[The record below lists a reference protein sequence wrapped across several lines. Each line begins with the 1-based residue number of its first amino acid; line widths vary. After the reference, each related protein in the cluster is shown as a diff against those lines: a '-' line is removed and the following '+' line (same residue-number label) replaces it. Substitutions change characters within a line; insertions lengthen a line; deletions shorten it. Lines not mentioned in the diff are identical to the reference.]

1 IECRKCHKK
10 GHFAM
15 ACRNG
20 QAVYTVTEVLSD
32 SDSQDYAFLGEVS
45 TQTTKPWI
53 EKVTLNGDAISFK
66 LDTGADVTSI
76 PEKVFNPKRD
86 GKLDKPLKR
95 LVGPGKHLLDVKGCF
110 QGKMCAKGRSTD
122 QPVYVVAGLTQPL
135 LGLPA
140 IQAMRLVHRVNEVT
154 QTDTDFK
161 ALYPSVFQGLGKL
174 KEPYHIELEQGVV
187 PYALSTPR
195 RVPLPL
201 RDKVREELERMERMG
216 VISKVTEPTAWCS
229 GMVVVPKPTKN
240 KLRICVD
247 LTPLNAAVKRER
259 HILPAVD
266 QTLAMMSDAK
276 VFTKLDARS
285 GFWQIPLTPESRPL
299 TTFITPFG
307 RYFFNRLPFG
317 IASAPEHFQRRMS
330 QMFENFEGVLCH
342 ADDVLVYGRNRQEH
356 DQRLHRVLQ
365 KMQEEGLTLNEK
377 CEFRQHITFVGHRVS
392 SKGIEPDP
400 NKVKA
405 ILQMPEPTQV
415 EDVRRLMG
423 MANYLSKFVPQMA
436 TITMP
441 LKDLLR
447 EKNEWAELSESTCSV
462 LKYSRDKS
470 GCGRITI
477 WNRRLTDTEKRYA
490 QIEKEALAVTTRGLD
505 DLPPR
510 VLRLR
515 LRLLS
520 ARENLITA
528 DTLSRAPLTDTPSAE
543 DLQLEKEVQV
553 FVDAVV
559 SSLPVTDTRLEKIKQ
574 AQQTD
579 ETCKTVAR
587 YCQTAWPQK
596 HRVSTGIVPYWQVR
610 AELYLVG
617 DLLMKGDRIV
627 IPQTLRGEILH
638 KLHEGHQAISKCR
651 ARAQASVWWPGIS
664 AQIRETVDRCEMCQR
679 YRTQYREP
687 LLQSQVLNRPWQKVG
702 MDLFE
707 WRNKTYLF
715 IIDYF
720 SRYIEVAELRVTS
733 AEATVRAV
741 KEAFAHHGYP
751 ETVVS
756 DNGPQFSSE
765 TFRLFAEESC
775 FTHVTSSPRYPQAN
789 GEAER
794 AVQTVKCLWKK
805 DTDQTRALLAYRAT
819 PLEHGYSPAQLLM
832 GRNLRTSL
840 PQSSSQLTPQWPD
853 LEAFRRKDEEGRRKQ
868 AIHYNLRHRSRT
880 LQGLTSG
887 QKVWITTE
895 KAPGTVLGTA
905 NRPRSYL
912 VKTDKGIL
920 RRNRIH
926 LRATGNSSGVIIK
939 SGRVSKAPER
949 LDL

>member
-1 IECRKCHKK
+1 MDSELTLAKAIQKVRQSETVKKQQTIIHSAAGVDPKTNVDAIKTMRRGKKFQYTGKQRNKDQKFDTPSGKECGRCGKGRKHTSKDCPAKDVECRKCHKK
-10 GHFAM
+10 GHFAV

-76 PEKVFNPKRD
+76 PDSVFDPKRD

-95 LVGPGKHLLDVKGCF
+95 LVGPGKHLLDIKGCF

-154 QTDTDFK
+154 QADTDFK
-161 ALYPSVFQGLGKL
+161 ALYPSVFQGLEYL
-174 KEPYHIELEQGVV
+174 YLF
-187 PYALSTPR
+187 
-195 RVPLPL
+195 
-201 RDKVREELERMERMG
+201 RDKVREELERMECMG

-229 GMVVVPKPTKN
+229 GMVVVPKPMKN

-299 TTFITPFG
+299 TTFITLFG

-317 IASAPEHFQRRMS
+317 IASASEHFQRRMS

-377 CEFRQHITFVGHRVS
+377 CEFRQEHITFVWHRVS

-400 NKVKA
+400 NKLKA

-436 TITMP
+436 ITMP

-447 EKNEWAELSESTCSV
+447 EKNEWVWGEPQQTAFKKL
-462 LKYSRDKS
+462 KS
-470 GCGRITI
+470 GLSSPKALAQYSNTAETKVAADASPYGIGAILTQKQADNSWQPVTYISRG
-477 WNRRLTDTEKRYA
+477 LTDTEKRYA
-490 QIEKEALAVTTRGLD
+490 QIEKEALAVTWACERLTSYLQGLHFTLQTDHKPLVPLLSTRGLD
-505 DLPPR
+505 DLPSR
-510 VLRLR
+510 VLRFR
-515 LRLLS
+515 LRLL
-520 ARENLITA
+520 RYDYNIVHVPGKNLITA

-587 YCQTAWPQK
+587 YCQTALPQK
-596 HRVSTGIVPYWQVR
+596 HRVSTGIIPYWQVR

-638 KLHEGHQAISKCR
+638 KLHEGHQGIPKCH

-664 AQIRETVDRCEMCQR
+664 AQI
-679 YRTQYREP
+679 
-687 LLQSQVLNRPWQKVG
+687 
-702 MDLFE
+702 
-707 WRNKTYLF
+707 
-715 IIDYF
+715 
-720 SRYIEVAELRVTS
+720 
-733 AEATVRAV
+733 
-741 KEAFAHHGYP
+741 
-751 ETVVS
+751 
-756 DNGPQFSSE
+756 
-765 TFRLFAEESC
+765 
-775 FTHVTSSPRYPQAN
+775 
-789 GEAER
+789 
-794 AVQTVKCLWKK
+794 
-805 DTDQTRALLAYRAT
+805 
-819 PLEHGYSPAQLLM
+819 
-832 GRNLRTSL
+832 
-840 PQSSSQLTPQWPD
+840 
-853 LEAFRRKDEEGRRKQ
+853 
-868 AIHYNLRHRSRT
+868 
-880 LQGLTSG
+880 
-887 QKVWITTE
+887 
-895 KAPGTVLGTA
+895 
-905 NRPRSYL
+905 
-912 VKTDKGIL
+912 
-920 RRNRIH
+920 
-926 LRATGNSSGVIIK
+926 
-939 SGRVSKAPER
+939 
-949 LDL
+949 

>member
-1 IECRKCHKK
+1 MRRGKKFQYTGKQRNKDQKFDVPGGKECGRCGKGRKHTWKDCPAKDVECRKCHKK
-10 GHFAM
+10 GHFAV

-76 PEKVFNPKRD
+76 PESVFDPKRD

-95 LVGPGKHLLDVKGCF
+95 LVGAGKHLLDVKGCF

-122 QPVYVVAGLTQPL
+122 QPVYVVAGLTQTL

-174 KEPYHIELEQGVV
+174 KEPYHIELEQGAV

-229 GMVVVPKPTKN
+229 RMVVVPKPTKN

-317 IASAPEHFQRRMS
+317 IASVPEHFQRRMS

-377 CEFRQHITFVGHRVS
+377 CEFRQEHITFVGHRVS

-400 NKVKA
+400 NNVKA

-423 MANYLSKFVPQMA
+423 MANYLSKFMPQMA

-447 EKNEWAELSESTCSV
+447 EKNEWVWGEPQQTAFKKL
-462 LKYSRDKS
+462 KS
-470 GCGRITI
+470 GLSSPKCITI
-477 WNRRLTDTEKRYA
+477 WNRCHPHTEA
-490 QIEKEALAVTTRGLD
+490 
-505 DLPPR
+505 
-510 VLRLR
+510 
-515 LRLLS
+515 
-520 ARENLITA
+520 
-528 DTLSRAPLTDTPSAE
+528 SR
-543 DLQLEKEVQV
+543 
-553 FVDAVV
+553 
-559 SSLPVTDTRLEKIKQ
+559 
-574 AQQTD
+574 
-579 ETCKTVAR
+579 
-587 YCQTAWPQK
+587 
-596 HRVSTGIVPYWQVR
+596 
-610 AELYLVG
+610 
-617 DLLMKGDRIV
+617 
-627 IPQTLRGEILH
+627 
-638 KLHEGHQAISKCR
+638 
-651 ARAQASVWWPGIS
+651 
-664 AQIRETVDRCEMCQR
+664 
-679 YRTQYREP
+679 
-687 LLQSQVLNRPWQKVG
+687 
-702 MDLFE
+702 
-707 WRNKTYLF
+707 
-715 IIDYF
+715 
-720 SRYIEVAELRVTS
+720 
-733 AEATVRAV
+733 
-741 KEAFAHHGYP
+741 
-751 ETVVS
+751 
-756 DNGPQFSSE
+756 
-765 TFRLFAEESC
+765 
-775 FTHVTSSPRYPQAN
+775 
-789 GEAER
+789 
-794 AVQTVKCLWKK
+794 
-805 DTDQTRALLAYRAT
+805 
-819 PLEHGYSPAQLLM
+819 
-832 GRNLRTSL
+832 
-840 PQSSSQLTPQWPD
+840 
-853 LEAFRRKDEEGRRKQ
+853 
-868 AIHYNLRHRSRT
+868 
-880 LQGLTSG
+880 
-887 QKVWITTE
+887 
-895 KAPGTVLGTA
+895 
-905 NRPRSYL
+905 
-912 VKTDKGIL
+912 
-920 RRNRIH
+920 
-926 LRATGNSSGVIIK
+926 
-939 SGRVSKAPER
+939 
-949 LDL
+949 

>member
-1 IECRKCHKK
+1 MRRGKKFQYTGKQRNKDQKFDVPGGKECGRCGKGRKHTWKDCPAKDVECRKCHKK
-10 GHFAM
+10 GHFAV

-76 PEKVFNPKRD
+76 PESVFDPKRD

-95 LVGPGKHLLDVKGCF
+95 LVGAGKHLLDVKGCF

-122 QPVYVVAGLTQPL
+122 QPVYVVAGLTQTL

-174 KEPYHIELEQGVV
+174 KEPYHIELEQGAV

-229 GMVVVPKPTKN
+229 RMVVVPKPTKN

-317 IASAPEHFQRRMS
+317 IASVPEHFQRRMS

-377 CEFRQHITFVGHRVS
+377 CEFRQEHITFVGHRVS

-400 NKVKA
+400 NNVKA

-423 MANYLSKFVPQMA
+423 MANYLSKFMPQMA

-447 EKNEWAELSESTCSV
+447 EKNEWVWGEPQQTAFKKLKTGLAQPLLGLPAIQAMRLVHRVNEVTQTDTDFKALYPSVFQGLGKLKEPYHIELEQGAVPYALSTPRRV
-462 LKYSRDKS
+462 PLPLRDKVREELERMERMGVISKVTEPTAWCSRMVVVPKPTKNKLRICVDLTPLNAAVKRERHILPAVDQTLAMMSDAKVFTKLDARS
-470 GCGRITI
+470 GFWQIPLTPESRPLTTFITPFGRYFFNRLPFGIASVPEHFQRRMSQMFENFEGVLCHADDVLVYGRNRQEHDQRLHRVLQKMQEEGLTLNEKCEFRQEHITFVGHRVSSKGIEPDPNNVKAILQMPEPTQVEDVRRLMGMANYLSKFMPQMATITMPLKDLLREKNEWVWGEPQQTAFKKLKSGLSSPKCITI
-477 WNRRLTDTEKRYA
+477 WNRCHPHTEA
-490 QIEKEALAVTTRGLD
+490 
-505 DLPPR
+505 
-510 VLRLR
+510 
-515 LRLLS
+515 
-520 ARENLITA
+520 
-528 DTLSRAPLTDTPSAE
+528 SR
-543 DLQLEKEVQV
+543 
-553 FVDAVV
+553 
-559 SSLPVTDTRLEKIKQ
+559 
-574 AQQTD
+574 
-579 ETCKTVAR
+579 
-587 YCQTAWPQK
+587 
-596 HRVSTGIVPYWQVR
+596 
-610 AELYLVG
+610 
-617 DLLMKGDRIV
+617 
-627 IPQTLRGEILH
+627 
-638 KLHEGHQAISKCR
+638 
-651 ARAQASVWWPGIS
+651 
-664 AQIRETVDRCEMCQR
+664 
-679 YRTQYREP
+679 
-687 LLQSQVLNRPWQKVG
+687 
-702 MDLFE
+702 
-707 WRNKTYLF
+707 
-715 IIDYF
+715 
-720 SRYIEVAELRVTS
+720 
-733 AEATVRAV
+733 
-741 KEAFAHHGYP
+741 
-751 ETVVS
+751 
-756 DNGPQFSSE
+756 
-765 TFRLFAEESC
+765 
-775 FTHVTSSPRYPQAN
+775 
-789 GEAER
+789 
-794 AVQTVKCLWKK
+794 
-805 DTDQTRALLAYRAT
+805 
-819 PLEHGYSPAQLLM
+819 
-832 GRNLRTSL
+832 
-840 PQSSSQLTPQWPD
+840 
-853 LEAFRRKDEEGRRKQ
+853 
-868 AIHYNLRHRSRT
+868 
-880 LQGLTSG
+880 
-887 QKVWITTE
+887 
-895 KAPGTVLGTA
+895 
-905 NRPRSYL
+905 
-912 VKTDKGIL
+912 
-920 RRNRIH
+920 
-926 LRATGNSSGVIIK
+926 
-939 SGRVSKAPER
+939 
-949 LDL
+949 